1 MKKSERHQIKRD
13 DLVTVIE
20 KGTFYVEHH
29 SRRIAI
35 GGAVLVV
42 LVAGSLGART
52 WWSGREEKA
61 SSLLGQI
68 IETYRAP
75 VTTSMEALQ
84 QVTPGSKSFSSVEE
98 RNQEVVTK
106 ADEVLTRFG
115 SSRSAPKALYYKGLA
130 LAELKKTGEA
140 EKAMQDLL
148 TRYPGD
154 FLAPMARF
162 ELAHLKETQGNPSE
176 ALIQYQALAEDA
188 QGYFP
193 REEGLMGVGR
203 CQEALGRTSEAL
215 KTYRKI
221 VSDFPGS
228 EYQAEAKK
236 KVDELS

>member
-1 MKKSERHQIKRD
+1 MNKSERHQIKRD

-20 KGTFYVEHH
+20 RGTFYVGHH
-29 SRRIAI
+29 PRRIAI
-35 GGAVLVV
+35 VGAGLLVLVGV
-42 LVAGSLGART
+42 LFGART

-61 SSLLGQI
+61 SLLLGQI

-75 VTTSMEALQ
+75 VTTTLDALQ
-84 QVTPGSKSFSSVEE
+84 QVAPGSKTFSTVEE

-115 SSRSAPKALYYKGLA
+115 SSRAAPKALYYKGLA
-130 LAELKKTGEA
+130 LSELKKVSEA
-140 EKAMQDLL
+140 EKALQELL

-154 FLAPMARF
+154 FLAPLARF

-188 QGYFP
+188 QGFFP
-193 REEGLMGVGR
+193 KEEGLMGVGR

-221 VSDFPGS
+221 VSDFPDS
-228 EYQAEAKK
+228 EYQIEAKK
-236 KVDELS
+236 KVEELS